1 MNRKR
6 IVGVLLSV
14 AVALSVGCADEN
26 ERIADYA
33 MESARWQAE
42 QSQTLVEANQNI
54 ADGSRGLVTADA
66 ASRQELATLQRE
78 LRADQAAIAEQYEA
92 LAESHTKWVREH
104 DRDAKA
110 GFSILG
116 LAIVIACLMP
126 LLLAAGAL
134 FGQDDP
140 PTAEEINAVIDQSP
154 PSTDGRKE
162 PRLHVA
168 HRANQNANS

>member
-1 MNRKR
+1 MNRKD
-6 IVGVLLSV
+6 VVASVCAVVL
-14 AVALSVGCADEN
+14 AGIVGCADKN
-26 ERIADYA
+26 AQLADYA
-33 MESARWQAE
+33 METARWQAE

-78 LRADQAAIAEQYEA
+78 LRADQAEIAQQYEA
-92 LAESHTKWVREH
+92 LAESHTEWIASHE
-104 DRDAKA
+104 RDAKA
-110 GFSILG
+110 GSSILG
-116 LAIVIACLMP
+116 LALVLACLMP

-140 PTAEEINAVIDQSP
+140 PTAEEIAAVLNQSP
-154 PSTDGRKE
+154 PSTNGRKE

-168 HRANQNANS
+168 HRANQNPGS

>member
-1 MNRKR
+1 MNRKE
-6 IVGVLLSV
+6 VAGVLLSV
-14 AVALSVGCADEN
+14 ALAAVVGCADEN

-78 LRADQAAIAEQYEA
+78 LRADQAEIAKQYEE
-92 LAESHTKWVREH
+92 LAENHTQWVETHERN
-104 DRDAKA
+104 DRS
-110 GFSILG
+110 GSSILG
-116 LAIVIACLMP
+116 LAMVIACLAP
-126 LLLAAGAL
+126 FVFAAAAL

-140 PTAEEINAVIDQSP
+140 PNSEELDAVIRNP
-154 PSTDGRKE
+154 
-162 PRLHVA
+162 
-168 HRANQNANS
+168 